1 MNFSFSDFY
10 HFARIDLTK
19 EATTL
24 PIKNIIHAMMSKN
37 AQFVFNKVI
46 HCLEVYNLY
55 INLKDTINITSFLL
69 CFCCEEIVFWIYDS
83 LINEFKMQELF
94 KQENDFF
101 EKEIAFIKNLGNVFK
116 IFSEENEKNIQKFL
130 EETLPKFF
138 KSLFL
143 MN

>member
-1 MNFSFSDFY
+1 MFGAY
-10 HFARIDLTK
+10 I
-19 EATTL
+19 
-24 PIKNIIHAMMSKN
+24 
-37 AQFVFNKVI
+37 
-46 HCLEVYNLY
+46 LY

-69 CFCCEEIVFWIYDS
+69 CFCCEEIAFWIYDS

-138 KSLFL
+138 KSLFFNEL
-143 MN
+143 NFQIVYFIWDMIFSKGSVIILLFH